1 MSVDVIIFIMELEN
15 PKKVNFW
22 RKNVKAIEKYQFM
35 HHFLPHEE
43 EQTRSKFLSNGAI
56 LLYCIFV
63 FTVTATFRFLPK
75 LVPGVLGYAS
85 NITISDLLAQTNQK
99 RSEKGLSPLRLNSTL
114 SEAAKQKAYDMFE
127 NDYWAHISPDG
138 MEPWDFILG
147 QGYDYIYAGENLA
160 KNFSTSKQVVEGW
173 YNSPTHKSN
182 LLGANY
188 DEIGFAVVN
197 GTLNGYETTLVVQMF
212 GRPRDRTQVASIIEE
227 EGLLEE
233 ISVQEEVTEPVMGT
247 QITVNPK
254 EVEPTLD
261 VTKVSRSMSLTF
273 GGFVSSLLALDVWYS
288 KKKGIKKF
296 TGHTFAHLT
305 VLLMVIVSIWF
316 VFRPGLIL

>member
-1 MSVDVIIFIMELEN
+1 MEPEN

-63 FTVTATFRFLPK
+63 FAVTATFRFLPK

-127 NDYWAHISPDG
+127 NDYWAHVSPDG
-138 MEPWDFILG
+138 VEPWDFILG

-212 GRPRDRTQVASIIEE
+212 GRPRDRTQVASVIEE
-227 EGLLEE
+227 EDLLEE

>member
-1 MSVDVIIFIMELEN
+1 MEPEN

-22 RKNVKAIEKYQFM
+22 RKNIKAIEKYQFV
-35 HHFLPHEE
+35 HHFLPQEE
-43 EQTRSKFLSNGAI
+43 EQKRSKFLSNGAI

-63 FTVTATFRFLPK
+63 FFITATFKFLPK
-75 LVPGVLGYAS
+75 LYPGVLGYAS
-85 NITISDLLAQTNQK
+85 NITVSDLLTYTNQK
-99 RSEKGLSPLRLNSTL
+99 RAEKGLSALRLNSEL

-127 NDYWAHISPDG
+127 NDYWAHVSPTG
-138 MEPWDFILG
+138 VEPWDFILG

-212 GRPRDRTQVASIIEE
+212 GRPRDRTQVASVYEE
-227 EGLLEE
+227 EELLKEV
-233 ISVQEEVTEPVMGT
+233 SVEEEVTEPVMGT
-247 QITVNPK
+247 QITVNPE

-261 VTKVSRSMSLTF
+261 VTKVSKNMSLAF
-273 GGFVSSLLALDVWYS
+273 GGFVGSLLALDVWYS
-288 KKKGIKKF
+288 KKKGIAKF

-305 VLLMVIVSIWF
+305 VLLMVILSIWF
-316 VFRPGLIL
+316 VFKPGLIL

>member
-1 MSVDVIIFIMELEN
+1 
-15 PKKVNFW
+15 
-22 RKNVKAIEKYQFM
+22 
-35 HHFLPHEE
+35 
-43 EQTRSKFLSNGAI
+43 
-56 LLYCIFV
+56 
-63 FTVTATFRFLPK
+63 
-75 LVPGVLGYAS
+75 
-85 NITISDLLAQTNQK
+85 
-99 RSEKGLSPLRLNSTL
+99 KGLSPLRLNSTL

-138 MEPWDFILG
+138 VEPWDFILG

-188 DEIGFAVVN
+188 DEIGLAVVN

-233 ISVQEEVTEPVMGT
+233 ISVQEEVTEPIMGT

-273 GGFVSSLLALDVWYS
+273 GGFVGSLLALDVWYS